1 MAQNTIILPC
11 IFYQATILPS
21 PIKISL
27 VKTPQLIKI
36 YYLFR
41 DESKAATMIRLIK
54 KDILTESSM
63 DEGGNH
69 VYHLFFIWIGAKKA
83 PFPFCFDHW
92 FPFKSFCIHLFP
104 CMYYFADDVVSPNTW
119 HYFCCWHNLKKQL
132 LGNDLIGI
140 CLKNGVK

>member
-1 MAQNTIILPC
+1 MISFKIVCRWLKTQLFCLVYFIKLR
-11 IFYQATILPS
+11 FYLVQCSFL
-21 PIKISL
+21 IKISL

-92 FPFKSFCIHLFP
+92 FPFNFSVFIYFHACIILQMTSCLQIHDTI
-104 CMYYFADDVVSPNTW
+104 FAAD
-119 HYFCCWHNLKKQL
+119 
-132 LGNDLIGI
+132 II
-140 CLKNGVK
+140 

>member
-1 MAQNTIILPC
+1 MISFKIVCRWLKTQLFCLVYFIKLR
-11 IFYQATILPS
+11 FYLVQCSFL
-21 PIKISL
+21 IKISL

-69 VYHLFFIWIGAKKA
+69 IYHLFFIWIGVKKA

-119 HYFCCWHNLKKQL
+119 HYFCCRHNP
-132 LGNDLIGI
+132 
-140 CLKNGVK
+140 KNNC

>member
-1 MAQNTIILPC
+1 MRNINIRPLLHRTNLRWRFRKILWPPQNIWTL
-11 IFYQATILPS
+11 
-21 PIKISL
+21 IKISL

-92 FPFKSFCIHLFP
+92 FPFNFSVFIYFHACIILQMTSCLQIHDTI
-104 CMYYFADDVVSPNTW
+104 FAADIIQKTIVR
-119 HYFCCWHNLKKQL
+119 
-132 LGNDLIGI
+132 
-140 CLKNGVK
+140 